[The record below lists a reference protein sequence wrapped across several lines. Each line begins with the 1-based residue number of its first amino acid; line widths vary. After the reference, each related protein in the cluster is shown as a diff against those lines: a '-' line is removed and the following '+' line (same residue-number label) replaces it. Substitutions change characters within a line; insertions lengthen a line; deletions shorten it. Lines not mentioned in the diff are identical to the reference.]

1 MHCFLIQP
9 HFDETTFYGPVWIL
23 VLKNTSLLTLFLAM
37 GSKQRVLK
45 EVLKSVPM
53 PTIWAKNFHTKGDHK
68 KTLAFSAKV

>member
-1 MHCFLIQP
+1 
-9 HFDETTFYGPVWIL
+9 
-23 VLKNTSLLTLFLAM
+23 M